1 MKQQTLQEQ
10 YNLLKEGKGHQG
22 KFIADA
28 KRQFPNIVHNS
39 SNYEDTIQRLKQY
52 HILSEPT
59 ILTENKEIDFFKSFN
74 SKMLKESFDIHSQVY
89 PSPIEENIE
98 KIQEMLLEEGKNE
111 FLDFFRVEK
120 KDRSKFD
127 RYKFDG
133 SDDIDSLEQDLK
145 GYASGREGIEGYYK
159 IASKSDNIDESTD
172 INDPVLMKARAS
184 KDAFKRGD
192 YDDDR
197 PKYKKGFRVEKSD
210 SKGELIKALQADR
223 DQLLKDMEQE
233 AEPEGGR
240 VADKY
245 GSALN
250 KIDKKLA
257 NLRGESE
264 WGPETN
270 PYMGKDKID
279 RIASTLEGRHEPKFR
294 GQVRE
299 SKGSLNENKAV
310 ESKPTKEIVD
320 METKAF
326 DFKDLDNV
334 DNIFGEEFLK
344 GLQVEMDDPKNEEKT
359 LSELKKIVAK
369 NLAKD
374 RLFYVKDGA
383 FGIKGIG
390 YVDNAPGLAASKS
403 DQMEKVKLKESM
415 GEDTDYARR
424 RREEDDYYEDD
435 TFTDYARRR
444 REEDDYYEDDTFFED
459 DITNDKIV
467 SMLRKSIEDDSAV
480 KDQRSKERRNA
491 NVFVRENDDDG
502 LEQAKSEAQR
512 ISKEEGVSQHVNKIG
527 NIYKVE
533 DWYDSDTTV
542 ASYEN
547 GRSLRES
554 NLKGSV
560 VTEASSKGTGSLTIE
575 KRKDGKYYWQ
585 YKFKSGKKED
595 WPEGFNTKA
604 DAQKDFMYRSKYIIR
619 ENEYEGMDYEDELAN
634 REFGMDF
641 DQLGPNEQQWVRDE
655 MGESREYTQDDFEN
669 SHNTDG
675 HPEDTEMPSWMKE
688 NKNKNKINKISL
700 LDLLETSLP
709 LGEKPKPKPKKEKKP
724 TTDSKLAEIDK
735 QGRIVTLESQIET
748 LEQIIDSKNQR
759 ISLVAEDE
767 NLSELVDSKKIK
779 EMQKEIKLLEK
790 KKNGLEKLYEKLA
803 GCAYEK
809 KEIVDENE
817 DEDNLDL
824 E

>member
-74 SKMLKESFDIHSQVY
+74 SKMLEESFDIHSQVY

-320 METKAF
+320 METKAY
-326 DFKDLDNV
+326 DYKDLK
-334 DNIFGEEFLK
+334 NINNLYGEEFLK
-344 GLQVEMDDPKNEEKT
+344 GFQLEMEDPKNETKNVEQ
-359 LSELKKIVAK
+359 LKAIVVK
-369 NLAKD
+369 NLTSD
-374 RLFYVKDGA
+374 RLYYVKNSA
-383 FGIKGIG
+383 FGIRGIG
-390 YVDNAPGLAASKS
+390 YTDQTPGLKASKS
-403 DQMEKVKLKESM
+403 DQMEKVKLKEGKISLK
-415 GEDTDYARR
+415 EI
-424 RREEDDYYEDD
+424 DDEKDD
-435 TFTDYARRR
+435 
-444 REEDDYYEDDTFFED
+444 FFED
-459 DITNDKIV
+459 DVTNDKIL
-467 SMLRKSIEDDSAV
+467 SMLRKSIDDDSTI
-480 KDQRSKERRNA
+480 KDQRSKERKNA
-491 NVFVRENDDDG
+491 NVFVRENG
-502 LEQAKSEAQR
+502 EGGTLEQAKSEAQR

-688 NKNKNKINKISL
+688 NKNKKIIKLTDIL
-700 LDLLETSLP
+700 KEGLP
-709 LGEKPKPKPKKEKKP
+709 LGEKEKPKKVKPKKE
-724 TTDSKLAEIDK
+724 TTDSKLSEIDK
-735 QGRIVTLESQIET
+735 QGRIVTLEAQIET
-748 LEQIIDSKNQR
+748 LDQIIDSKNQR
-759 ISLVAEDE
+759 ISLVSEDE
-767 NLSELVDSKKIK
+767 SLSELVDKKKIK
-779 EMQKEIKLLEK
+779 EMQKEIKFLEK
-790 KKNGLEKLYEKLA
+790 KKAGIQKMYEKLS
-803 GCAYEK
+803 GTAYVK
-809 KEIVDENE
+809 QEIVDEDQDQELEEE
-817 DEDNLDL
+817 D
-824 E
+824 

>member
-10 YNLLKEGKGHQG
+10 YNLIKRGKGHKD
-22 KFIADA
+22 KFMSDA
-28 KRQFPNIVHNS
+28 KRQFPKVIRNAA
-39 SNYEDTIQRLKQY
+39 T
-52 HILSEPT
+52 LSETISSLKHNHIISDPT
-59 ILTENKEIDFFKSFN
+59 ILTEGKEIDFFKSFK
-74 SKMLKESFDIHSQVY
+74 SRMLKESFDVHSQVY
-89 PSPIEENIE
+89 PSMIEDNIE
-98 KIQEMLLEEGKNE
+98 RIKDMLL
-111 FLDFFRVEK
+111 D
-120 KDRSKFD
+120 
-127 RYKFDG
+127 
-133 SDDIDSLEQDLK
+133 
-145 GYASGREGIEGYYK
+145 GYAPEDVVDLILNGDDQYLDEIFKISDALYNEEKISNDMDAPYHDDNWDDGDFDPSGGHGPTSHLEE
-159 IASKSDNIDESTD
+159 IDT
-172 INDPVLMKARAS
+172 NDPVLMKARAA
-184 KDAFKRGD
+184 AFQRTQPQPEIPKPVKTINPD
-192 YDDDR
+192 YKAVKNAD
-197 PKYKKGFRVEKSD
+197 K
-210 SKGELIKALQADR
+210 IKALKLKRA
-223 DQLLKDMEQE
+223 QLMRDMEQE
-233 AEPEGGR
+233 AEPEGGE
-240 VADKY
+240 VADEY
-245 GSALN
+245 GDLLN
-250 KIDKKLA
+250 KIDQELA

-320 METKAF
+320 METKAY
-326 DFKDLDNV
+326 DYKDLK
-334 DNIFGEEFLK
+334 NINNLYGEEFLK
-344 GLQVEMDDPKNEEKT
+344 GFQLEMEDPKNETKNVEQ
-359 LSELKKIVAK
+359 LKAIVVK
-369 NLAKD
+369 NLTSD
-374 RLFYVKDGA
+374 RLYYVKNSA
-383 FGIKGIG
+383 FGIRGIG
-390 YVDNAPGLAASKS
+390 YTDQTPGLKASKS
-403 DQMEKVKLKESM
+403 DQMEKVKLKEGKISLK
-415 GEDTDYARR
+415 EI
-424 RREEDDYYEDD
+424 DDEKDD
-435 TFTDYARRR
+435 
-444 REEDDYYEDDTFFED
+444 FFED
-459 DITNDKIV
+459 DVTNDKIL
-467 SMLRKSIEDDSAV
+467 SMLRKSIDDDSTI
-480 KDQRSKERRNA
+480 KDQRSKERKNA
-491 NVFVRENDDDG
+491 NVFVRENG
-502 LEQAKSEAQR
+502 EGGTLEQAKSEAQR

-688 NKNKNKINKISL
+688 NKNKKIIKLTDIL
-700 LDLLETSLP
+700 KEGLP
-709 LGEKPKPKPKKEKKP
+709 LGEKEKPKKVKPKKE
-724 TTDSKLAEIDK
+724 TTDSKLSEIDK
-735 QGRIVTLESQIET
+735 QGRIVTLEAQIET
-748 LEQIIDSKNQR
+748 LDQIIDSKNQR
-759 ISLVAEDE
+759 ISLVSEDE
-767 NLSELVDSKKIK
+767 SLSELVDKKKIK
-779 EMQKEIKLLEK
+779 EMQKEIKFLEK
-790 KKNGLEKLYEKLA
+790 KKAGIQKMYEKLS
-803 GCAYEK
+803 GTAYVK
-809 KEIVDENE
+809 QEIVDEDQDQELEEE
-817 DEDNLDL
+817 D
-824 E
+824 